1 MQKLTNFV
9 SILVLGL
16 AVVHA
21 ISEFEV
27 DPHDPYLLMQIVD
40 GFITIDVPVKY
51 RANKMAVAHLHSL
64 EYDTNFSGYLTQMAP
79 SAHLLITD
87 IPRYLVRSVEL
98 IDPNYILVLYS
109 DFNYHGDRCVV
120 YRKTALNVSEKCFS
134 GPIAS
139 AKIFYVGNLFQ
150 NKTQYEYACQSYQ
163 KGYACRYFANDYI
176 CQDVVNA

>member
-9 SILVLGL
+9 LILVLGL

-27 DPHDPYLLMQIVD
+27 DPHDPKLLKQIVD
-40 GFITIDVPVKY
+40 GVISIDVPVNY
-51 RANKMAVAHLHSL
+51 QSDMVVARLHSL
-64 EYDTNFSGYLTQMAP
+64 EDGTGVAWSLTQMAKTFP
-79 SAHLLITD
+79 WLITH

-139 AKIFYVGNLFQ
+139 AKIFYVGHLFQ